1 MKSDIKR
8 LVKRST
14 AGFLAVWMVFGNSI
28 SAFSNVEAGSGRA
41 GQKKEET
48 VSTALD
54 AVKKKTPKMVT
65 SSNAEKKNVLSAEAC
80 TVSPHFRLC
89 ASGVQG

>member
-41 GQKKEET
+41 ARRRKKPCPQ
-48 VSTALD
+48 LW
-54 AVKKKTPKMVT
+54 M
-65 SSNAEKKNVLSAEAC
+65 
-80 TVSPHFRLC
+80 R
-89 ASGVQG
+89 

>member
-28 SAFSNVEAGSGRA
+28 SAFSNVKPVLEEQDRRRKKPCPQLWKWKKRKR
-41 GQKKEET
+41 QK
-48 VSTALD
+48 
-54 AVKKKTPKMVT
+54 
-65 SSNAEKKNVLSAEAC
+65 
-80 TVSPHFRLC
+80 
-89 ASGVQG
+89 

>member
-48 VSTALD
+48 VSTALEME
-54 AVKKKTPKMVT
+54 KKITPIMMT
-65 SSNAEKKNVLSAEAC
+65 SSYAY
-80 TVSPHFRLC
+80 
-89 ASGVQG
+89 

>member
-14 AGFLAVWMVFGNSI
+14 AGFLAVWMVLETAYR
-28 SAFSNVEAGSGRA
+28 AFSNVEAGSGRA

-48 VSTALD
+48 VSTALE
-54 AVKKKTPKMVT
+54 M
-65 SSNAEKKNVLSAEAC
+65 EKRK
-80 TVSPHFRLC
+80 R
-89 ASGVQG
+89 QK